1 MNTDGHRLM
10 NAADKRVQWVLALL
24 VALGCSL
31 MLPRVLNQAVES
43 GPVSLTAVG
52 GVGGGGGVRA
62 RRTVRFHPCFPGAVR
77 VRDWGDVRS
86 FRLEGRY
93 LVPYRNGVR
102 DWDGE
107 VWVAEGVF

>member
-1 MNTDGHRLM
+1 MIDGS
-10 NAADKRVQWVLALL
+10 DKRVQWVLALL

-31 MLPRVLNQAVES
+31 MLPRVLSQAVES

-62 RRTVRFHPCFPGAVR
+62 RRTVRFRPCFPRAVR
-77 VRDWGDVRS
+77 VRDRDRGDVRS